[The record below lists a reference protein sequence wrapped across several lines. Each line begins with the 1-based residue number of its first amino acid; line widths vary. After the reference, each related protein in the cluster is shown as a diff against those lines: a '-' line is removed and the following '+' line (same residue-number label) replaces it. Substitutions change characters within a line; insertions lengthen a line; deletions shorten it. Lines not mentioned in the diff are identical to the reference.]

1 MRQKTVQKATPKNN
15 PVPLTETEDDLH
27 RWSAIYFATQVT
39 TSPRSQKEQQRDLS
53 LFLSFMELEF
63 GSTSRLSWS
72 PRVAR
77 DFLTALQNTVKDDG
91 SRKWS
96 DRTINRMSAHLK
108 TFAKWIH
115 KHRPFPLGQ
124 PMEKI
129 KMLSVG
135 NQLEIERAL
144 TRQERNRILDAADQL
159 LLVGGRSR
167 DRHRNGGAT
176 PPQRKN
182 YRPYRNRA
190 IIYTLIETGMRRNA
204 ITSLNLADIDFD
216 RRILSAVEKGGSV
229 QPYPIS
235 KQGMAAISDYL
246 EQERAGDQ
254 EKWQSHA
261 LFLSPATNPHGDG
274 RLTPKVINTVW
285 NQVRD
290 FAGVDKNKTPHSARH
305 GMGVYIME
313 KTGNVAAVQ
322 RQLGH
327 KNAFFSLQYSRITN
341 DELKQILDER

>member
-1 MRQKTVQKATPKNN
+1 M
-15 PVPLTETEDDLH
+15 
-27 RWSAIYFATQVT
+27 
-39 TSPRSQKEQQRDLS
+39 EQ
-53 LFLSFMELEF
+53 EF
-63 GSTSRLSWS
+63 GSTSRSSWS
-72 PRVAR
+72 PRAGR
-77 DFLTALQNTVKDDG
+77 DFLAALQSTFKEDG

-144 TRQERNRILDAADQL
+144 TKQERNRILDAADHL

-182 YRPYRNRA
+182 FRPYYRNRA
-190 IIYTLIETGMRRNA
+190 IIYTLIETGMRRSA
-204 ITSLNLADIDFD
+204 ITSLNLVDIDFG
-216 RRILSAVEKGGSV
+216 RRILSTVEKGGSV

-254 EKWQSHA
+254 EKWQSHG
-261 LFLSPATNPHGDG
+261 LFLSPAANPHGDG
-274 RLTPKVINTVW
+274 RLTPRVINTVW

-290 FAGVDKNKTPHSARH
+290 FAGVDKDKTPHSARH
-305 GMGVYIME
+305 GMGVFIME

-327 KNAFFSLQYSRITN
+327 KNASFSLQYSRITN

>member
-1 MRQKTVQKATPKNN
+1 MSEKAVQIATPKNI
-15 PVPLTETEDDLH
+15 PVMITESEDDLR
-27 RWSAIYFATQVT
+27 RWSAIYFETQVT
-39 TSPRSQKEQQRDLS
+39 TSPRSQKEQKRDLA
-53 LFLSFMELEF
+53 LFLTFMEQESGNTLR
-63 GSTSRLSWS
+63 SSWS
-72 PRVAR
+72 PRVGR
-77 DFLTALQNTVKDDG
+77 DFLTALQNTFKEAG

-115 KHRPFPLGQ
+115 THRPFPLGQ

-144 TRQERNRILDAADQL
+144 TKQERNRILDAADQL

-167 DRHRNGGAT
+167 DRHRHGGAT
-176 PPQRKN
+176 PPQRKSF
-182 YRPYRNRA
+182 RPYRNRA
-190 IIYTLIETGMRRNA
+190 IIYTLIETGMRRSA
-204 ITSLNLADIDFD
+204 ITSLNLVDIDFD
-216 RRILSAVEKGGSV
+216 RRILSMVEKGGSV

-235 KQGMAAISDYL
+235 KQGLAAISDYL
-246 EQERAGDQ
+246 EQERVGDQ
-254 EKWQSHA
+254 EKWQAHA
-261 LFLSPATNPHGDG
+261 LFLSALCNPHGDG
-274 RLTPKVINTVW
+274 RLTPRVINTVW

-290 FAGVDKNKTPHSARH
+290 YAGVDKDKTPHSARH
-305 GMGVYIME
+305 GMGVFIME

-327 KNAFFSLQYSRITN
+327 KNASFSLQYSRITN
-341 DELKQILDER
+341 DELKRILDER